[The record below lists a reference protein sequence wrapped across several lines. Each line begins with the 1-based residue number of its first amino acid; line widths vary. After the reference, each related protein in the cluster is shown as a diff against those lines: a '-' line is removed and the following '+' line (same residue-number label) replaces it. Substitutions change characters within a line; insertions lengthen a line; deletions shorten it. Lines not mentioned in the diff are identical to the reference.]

1 MSQFKKHLVLNI
13 SFLIA
18 IVIVLCVSVLSQPPK
33 DFPTKQF
40 EFEVEKG
47 ASVSKVAQDLFN
59 MNMISSKLIFKI
71 SITILS
77 GNKGIKT
84 GDYRFSGG
92 ENMLTIAKR
101 MVSGDQ
107 RQVKVRVTIPEGTN
121 VSDMAYIYLKALPSF
136 NAARFVSLAK
146 SEEGFL
152 YPDTYNFYSNVK
164 PEEVIR
170 TMKDNFNKKIA
181 PLALEIKNFNK
192 PLFDIVTM
200 ASIVEEEANNI
211 EDRKMVSG
219 ILWKRLKEGM
229 FLQVDPP
236 FYYLTGKTSGVT
248 FDDLKID
255 SPYNTYKYKGLPKG
269 PISNPGIEA
278 IKATI
283 EPVSSKYYFY
293 LTGRDGKMY
302 YATTYEGHLLNISKY
317 LR

>member
-1 MSQFKKHLVLNI
+1 MLQFKRHLKFNI
-13 SFLIA
+13 SFIIAVLIL
-18 IVIVLCVSVLSQPPK
+18 IFVSVSSQPPK

-40 EFEVEKG
+40 DFEVEKG
-47 ASVSKVAQDLFN
+47 TGVSKVANDLFD
-59 MNMISSKLIFKI
+59 MHLISSKFLFKVV
-71 SITILS
+71 TTTLS
-77 GNKGIKT
+77 LNNGVKA

-92 ENMLTIAKR
+92 ENMLTIARR

-107 RQVKVRVTIPEGTN
+107 RQVKVRITVPEGTN
-121 VSDMAYIYLKALPSF
+121 VSDMAYIYLKALPGF

-164 PEEVIR
+164 PEEIIK

-181 PLALEIKNFNK
+181 PLALDIKNFNK

-200 ASIVEEEANNI
+200 ASIVEEEANNF
-211 EDRKMVSG
+211 EERKMVSG

-236 FYYLTGKTSGVT
+236 FYYITGKTSGVT

-278 IKATI
+278 IKATLN
-283 EPVSSKYYFY
+283 PTSSKYYFY